1 MVLSSPFIKSIG
13 AAMFKLNIDLNTE
26 AVFTALEGVASR
38 SIPYAVANAIG
49 AAAELA
55 LDEVAEGM
63 GNNQYIDRA
72 TPWTRRSLYKRP
84 KRVSPRY
91 LNVEIGFKQ
100 LDSGGGGGTPAG
112 EYLLPMATGGTRQ
125 QKPFEKQNTSSYLA
139 QSLFDDIRV
148 NKTTLDFDPNQYGN
162 LPQRTYVLISNAIQG
177 RGKLGDFIFIRGTD
191 IYART
196 GEQTKRKKKNSGRA
210 RLVLPRG
217 LTKLFYKLNRAPR
230 YQKSFP
236 VSDILQDFFTDRFDA
251 ELQAAAE
258 AEIERA
264 FSKRA
269 QSIIAPPS
277 KYADR

>member
-1 MVLSSPFIKSIG
+1 
-13 AAMFKLNIDLNTE
+13 MFKLDIDLNTE
-26 AVFTALEGVASR
+26 AVFTALEGVASK

-55 LDEVAEGM
+55 LDEVADGM

-84 KRVSPRY
+84 RRVSPRY

-100 LDSGGGGGTPAG
+100 LDSGKGTPAG

-139 QSLFDDIRV
+139 QSLFDDIKV

-162 LPQRTYVLISNAIQG
+162 LPQRTYVLISNAI
-177 RGKLGDFIFIRGTD
+177 RGKGKLSDFIFTLGAG

-196 GEQTKRKKKNSGRA
+196 GEQTKRKKKNRGRA

-217 LTKLFYKLNRAPR
+217 LTKLFYRLNRAPR

>member
-1 MVLSSPFIKSIG
+1 
-13 AAMFKLNIDLNTE
+13 MFKLNIDLNTE

-72 TPWTRRSLYKRP
+72 TPWTRRSLYRRP

-112 EYLLPMATGGTRQ
+112 EYLTPMATGTNREMT
-125 QKPFEKQNTSSYLA
+125 PFEKRIGIGFLA
-139 QSLFDDIRV
+139 PKKNLLKIGAAIQV
-148 NKTTLDFDPNQYGN
+148 NKTVLEFGKDQYGN
-162 LPQRTYVLISNAIQG
+162 LPRRTYQLISNAFKNKGSMAQY
-177 RGKLGDFIFIRGTD
+177 FIHNPNFYFHGYGIFV
-191 IYART
+191 RT
-196 GEQTKRKKKNSGRA
+196 GERTVRKKKNSGKS

-217 LTKLFYKLNRAPR
+217 LTKIFYRLDRAPS
-230 YQKSFP
+230 YKKTFP

>member
-84 KRVSPRY
+84 RRVSPRY

-100 LDSGGGGGTPAG
+100 LDSGKGTPAG
-112 EYLLPMATGGTRQ
+112 EYLTPMATGGTRQ

-139 QSLFDDIRV
+139 QSLFDDIKI

-162 LPQRTYVLISNAIQG
+162 LPQRTYVLISNAIRG
-177 RGKLGDFIFIRGTD
+177 RGKLSDFIFIRGAG

-196 GEQTKRKKKNSGRA
+196 GEQTKRKKKNRGSRT
-210 RLVLPRG
+210 LVLPRG
-217 LTKLFYKLNRAPR
+217 LTKLFYRLNRAPR

-236 VSDILQDFFTDRFDA
+236 VSDILQDHFTDRFDA